1 MAKTRSNNTF
11 PTTED
16 IYTISRLNHEVRQ
29 LLEEVFPVVWV
40 EGEIS
45 NLAKPASGHFYFTL
59 KDDNA
64 QVRCAFFKNRHA
76 NLSFDL
82 DNGLKAV
89 SYTHLTLPTILLV

>member
-1 MAKTRSNNTF
+1 MAKTRSNNTV

-64 QVRCAFFKNRHA
+64 QVRCAFFKNRNI
-76 NLSFDL
+76 NLKIVGNYVKRWFRTFRGSLSVD
-82 DNGLKAV
+82 K
-89 SYTHLTLPTILLV
+89 